1 MTIGMVWIRQI
12 SFMLFLVLGLNL
24 VAESFASAL
33 PEDHRAAASA
43 NASVDSDFVSA
54 ASSADASNIDHHCG
68 DFCHVGSCHFGHCS
82 HQLAA
87 SPFFFLLSEQV
98 SSKFFG
104 LFNEP
109 ASPFLDR
116 VKQPPRL
123 A

>member
-1 MTIGMVWIRQI
+1 
-12 SFMLFLVLGLNL
+12 MLFLVLSLNL
-24 VAESFASAL
+24 VAESFVSAL
-33 PEDHRAAASA
+33 PEDHRGAASA
-43 NASVDSDFVSA
+43 GASVDHSFVSA
-54 ASSADASNIDHHCG
+54 LSSTDTPNFDHHCG

-87 SPFFFLLSEQV
+87 APFFFLLSEQA